1 MPGNVLWVEQGGLR
15 RALLSERM
23 PKKIVKNRK
32 HHRNERRPA
41 IPTIDLM
48 NPVERAVL
56 AAGYRHGDL
65 DPGEEPLQELSK
77 LVETA
82 GVVEVARIWQN
93 IKSIDPKTFIGK
105 GKCQEIKALAEET
118 KATVVIFDHE
128 LAPNQAREL
137 EIAIGYRVLD
147 RSELILDI
155 FASRAR
161 THMAKLQVSLAL
173 HQYRLPRLR
182 RLWTH
187 LERQRGGVGM
197 RSGPGEKQID
207 LDRGMLEKKIDSYK
221 EQIHNYEEQRAR
233 VVLNRT
239 GEFFTVALV
248 GYTNAGKS
256 TLMNYLTQAG
266 VYADSKLFA
275 TLDTH
280 TRLLKL
286 PDGKQAMLSDT
297 VGFIQR
303 LPHNL
308 IASFHA
314 TLEETHQADLLLHV
328 VDCAHPNFM
337 KQMKAVDDVLK
348 MIAAENKPIVTVF
361 NKIDIVEDKVGLAMQ
376 MEQRKPAVLISA
388 KTGQGVELLQQQIL
402 TQMAMQSKTYRVR
415 VSVADGMTL
424 AYLNAHAFEH
434 AREFRD
440 EHFYLTV
447 DIDPALIQHLQK
459 KNSTI
464 EIVTPAGTK

>member
-1 MPGNVLWVEQGGLR
+1 MEVR
-15 RALLSERM
+15 
-23 PKKIVKNRK
+23 KNRK

-41 IPTIDLM
+41 LATIDLM

-56 AAGYRHGDL
+56 CAGYRNGDL

-82 GVVEVARIWQN
+82 GVVEVGRIWQN
-93 IKSIDPKTFIGK
+93 VKSVDSKTFIGK
-105 GKCQEIKALAEET
+105 GKCIEVKELAEQT
-118 KATVVIFDHE
+118 NANLIIFDHE
-128 LAPNQAREL
+128 LAPNQGREL
-137 EIAIGYRVLD
+137 EAAIGRRVLD

-161 THMAKLQVSLAL
+161 THMAKLQVALAL
-173 HQYRLPRLR
+173 AQYRLPRLR

-187 LERQRGGVGM
+187 LERQRGGTGM

-207 LDRGMLEKKIDSYK
+207 LDRGMLEKKIDKYK
-221 EQIHNYEEQRAR
+221 ADIRTFEEQRAR
-233 VVLNRT
+233 VAQSRA
-239 GEFFTVALV
+239 GENFTVALV

-256 TLMNYLTQAG
+256 TLMNLLTNAG
-266 VYADSKLFA
+266 VYADNKLFA

-286 PDGKQAMLSDT
+286 PNGKQAMLSDT

-314 TLEETHQADLLLHV
+314 TLEETLQADLLLHV
-328 VDCAHPNFM
+328 VDCAHPYYI
-337 KQMKAVDDVLK
+337 KQMKAVAEVLQQ
-348 MIAAENKPIVTVF
+348 IGAADKPTVTVF
-361 NKIDIVEDKVGLAMQ
+361 NKIDVVEDKVGLGPQ
-376 MEQRKPAVLISA
+376 MEIHKPAVLASA
-388 KTGQGVELLQQQIL
+388 KTGQGIPELLDLVLQHLAAQ
-402 TQMAMQSKTYRVR
+402 AKSCWVR
-415 VSVADGMTL
+415 VAVTDGQTM
-424 AYLNAHAFEH
+424 AYLKAHAFEH
-434 AREFRD
+434 ARDFKD
-440 EHFYLTV
+440 NAYWLQV

-459 KNSTI
+459 NRSTI
-464 EIVTPAGTK
+464 EVVKGVPK